1 MFNLFQFKLIIMSYD
16 NISWEEALKE
26 SHETLLTT
34 HPRSPKKLI
43 PPHQWIKETL
53 RKNLG
58 SGYEFYAAGEGNG
71 RYDREY
77 KVPGLFYDKMV
88 DITVIKNGKVKGAV
102 SFKFVASNYSQ
113 NSNNYFENL
122 VGECFNIQ
130 AMDIPF
136 CHVFVIRDKIPY
148 YNRDRKV
155 QKYEQFTQHN
165 LDKYLKL
172 NRFND
177 KGAPSKLS
185 MSIIHITGDEYK
197 GDIIHPESFKELDT
211 ATKTKILENI
221 DVQVSE
227 YKEYSS
233 SVANELKSM
242 EVNKVLKEFADL
254 IR

>member
-1 MFNLFQFKLIIMSYD
+1 MSFENYT
-16 NISWEEALKE
+16 WEEALKE

-53 RKNLG
+53 KKYLG
-58 SGYEFYAAGEGNG
+58 SGYEYYAAGDSGSP
-71 RYDREY
+71 YDKEY

-88 DITVIKNGKVKGAV
+88 DITVLKNKKVVGAV

-155 QKYEQFTQHN
+155 KKYEQFTMHN

-172 NRFND
+172 NKFND
-177 KGAPSKLS
+177 KGAPSKIS

-197 GDIIHPESFKELDT
+197 GDIIHPESFKNLD
-211 ATKTKILENI
+211 ASTKKRILDEI
-221 DVQVSE
+221 DVNVID
-227 YKEYSS
+227 YKEYPS
-233 SVANELKSM
+233 SVATELKSM
-242 EVNKVLKEFADL
+242 EVDKTLREFASL
-254 IR
+254 IK

>member
-1 MFNLFQFKLIIMSYD
+1 MAYENYT
-16 NISWEEALKE
+16 WEEALKE

-53 RKNLG
+53 KKYLG
-58 SGYEFYAAGEGNG
+58 SGYEYYAAGEGNSQ
-71 RYDREY
+71 YDREY

-88 DITVIKNGKVKGAV
+88 DITVLKNNRVVGAV

-155 QKYEQFTQHN
+155 KKYEQFTMHN

-172 NRFND
+172 NKFDD
-177 KGAPSKLS
+177 KGAPSKIS

-197 GDIIHPESFKELDT
+197 GDIIHPESFKELD
-211 ATKTKILENI
+211 APTKKKILDNI
-221 DVQVSE
+221 DVNVSD
-227 YKEYSS
+227 YKEYPS
-233 SVANELKSM
+233 SVASELKSM
-242 EVNKVLKEFADL
+242 EVDKTLREFADL
-254 IR
+254 IK

>member
-1 MFNLFQFKLIIMSYD
+1 MNYSNLT
-16 NISWEEALKE
+16 WEEALLE
-26 SHETLLTT
+26 SHKTLLTT

-53 RKNLG
+53 KKHLG
-58 SGYEFYAAGEGNG
+58 DGYEYYAAGPTDG

-88 DITVIKNGKVKGAV
+88 DITVLKNREVVGAV

-136 CHVFVIRDKIPY
+136 CHVFVIRSKIPY
-148 YNRDRKV
+148 YKRDRHV
-155 QKYEQFTQHN
+155 SKYEQFTQHN

-172 NRFND
+172 NRFED
-177 KGAPSKLS
+177 RGSPKKLS
-185 MSIIHITGDEYK
+185 MSIIDIEGDMYRGE
-197 GDIIHPESFKELDT
+197 IIHPEEFKNLSYEMQQEMLNGLTVKMNDYY
-211 ATKTKILENI
+211 
-221 DVQVSE
+221 D
-227 YKEYSS
+227 YPS
-233 SVANELKSM
+233 SVANELRTM
-242 EVNKVLKEFADL
+242 DVNKVLKEFADI

>member
-1 MFNLFQFKLIIMSYD
+1 MNYGDL
-16 NISWEEALKE
+16 SWEEALLE
-26 SHETLLTT
+26 SHKTLLTT

-53 RKNLG
+53 KKHLG
-58 SGYEFYAAGEGNG
+58 DGYEYYAAGPTDG

-77 KVPGLFYDKMV
+77 KVRGLFYDKMV
-88 DITVIKNGKVKGAV
+88 DITVLKNREVIGAV

-136 CHVFVIRDKIPY
+136 CHVFVIRSQIPY
-148 YNRDRKV
+148 YKRDRHV
-155 QKYEQFTQHN
+155 SKYEEFTLHN

-172 NRFND
+172 NKFEDRGSP
-177 KGAPSKLS
+177 KKLS
-185 MSIIHITGDEYK
+185 MSIIDITGDKYHGE
-197 GDIIHPESFKELDT
+197 IIHPEEFKNLSYEQR
-211 ATKTKILENI
+211 KEILNNLEVKMN
-221 DVQVSE
+221 D
-227 YKEYSS
+227 YSGYS
-233 SVANELKSM
+233 QLVAKQLREM
-242 EVNKVLKEFADL
+242 EINKVLREFSDI